1 MPNAGALQKLEKVQ
15 NSTIAWFCGQ
25 VLDYGQTHEMSTSCG
40 FTYDLEPSTHFQVS
54 PITATRRNRSYI
66 RQDFKNVQ
74 KTSLTAPAFPKTW
87 KPTHWKNW
95 NRNSKFPNYGLRA
108 VSRGKIQR
116 KSCLYLVDVVSL
128 ATTATFSENLVHISA
143 GTLRLHR
150 NRTGHHNW
158 TAKTRAN
165 IRRKSPGFAQE
176 TSTIRRTERIQW
188 TWKHCQTFLQKCGKI
203 LI

>member
-15 NSTIAWFCGQ
+15 NSTTAWFCGQ

-66 RQDFKNVQ
+66 RQDFKNVL

-116 KSCLYLVDVVSL
+116 KVACTWWMLCLWRQLQPFGKLSPYLCRYFK
-128 ATTATFSENLVHISA
+128 AAQEQ
-143 GTLRLHR
+143 
-150 NRTGHHNW
+150 NW
-158 TAKTRAN
+158 TSQLNREN
-165 IRRKSPGFAQE
+165 
-176 TSTIRRTERIQW
+176 
-188 TWKHCQTFLQKCGKI
+188 
-203 LI
+203 